1 MEKNKTEIIAQIVAL
16 LSQLVE
22 SGDEKKNESAAVS
35 AAAPV
40 EMLTIKECAEAVT
53 GLSEHTIRQLVAQE
67 KIPYIRT
74 GKGKRGKM
82 LISKAFGIS
91 GNHIMNKNMSII
103 CRHISDYILD
113 FTVVKCYNINIQEY
127 VIKSKFI

>member
-1 MEKNKTEIIAQIVAL
+1 MEKNKTEIIAQIAAL

-22 SGDEKKNESAAVS
+22 SDSVNQNETVS
-35 AAAPV
+35 VSNTAPV

-74 GKGKRGKM
+74 GKGKRGKI
-82 LISKAFGIS
+82 LISKAALLEYLGITS
-91 GNHIMNKNMSII
+91 
-103 CRHISDYILD
+103 
-113 FTVVKCYNINIQEY
+113 
-127 VIKSKFI
+127 

>member
-22 SGDEKKNESAAVS
+22 SDGVKQNEPATVS
-35 AAAPV
+35 DSAPV

-53 GLSEHTIRQLVAQE
+53 GLSEHTIRQLVAQK

-74 GKGKRGKM
+74 GKGKRGKI
-82 LISKAFGIS
+82 LISKTTLF
-91 GNHIMNKNMSII
+91 
-103 CRHISDYILD
+103 DYLES
-113 FTVVKCYNINIQEY
+113 QH
-127 VIKSKFI
+127 

>member
-1 MEKNKTEIIAQIVAL
+1 MEKNKTEIIAQIAAL

-22 SGDEKKNESAAVS
+22 SDGVKQNEPAALS

-67 KIPYIRT
+67 KILYIRT
-74 GKGKRGKM
+74 GKGKRGKI
-82 LISKAFGIS
+82 LISKAALY
-91 GNHIMNKNMSII
+91 
-103 CRHISDYILD
+103 DYL
-113 FTVVKCYNINIQEY
+113 E
-127 VIKSKFI
+127 SLH

>member
-1 MEKNKTEIIAQIVAL
+1 MEKNKTEIIAQIAAL

-22 SGDEKKNESAAVS
+22 SEGDKKNEPASISAT
-35 AAAPV
+35 APV

-74 GKGKRGKM
+74 GKGKRGKI
-82 LISKAFGIS
+82 LISKAALF
-91 GNHIMNKNMSII
+91 
-103 CRHISDYILD
+103 DYLES
-113 FTVVKCYNINIQEY
+113 QH
-127 VIKSKFI
+127 